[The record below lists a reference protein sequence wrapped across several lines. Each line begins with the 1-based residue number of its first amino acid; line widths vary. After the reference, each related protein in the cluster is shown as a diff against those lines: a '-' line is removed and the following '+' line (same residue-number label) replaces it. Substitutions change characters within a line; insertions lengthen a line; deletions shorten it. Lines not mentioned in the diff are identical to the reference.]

1 MADKARIVSS
11 TQLQTLPPAQ
21 TVEPFGK
28 VTYRFEPDGRLAVRA
43 YILTERTIEGARA
56 GIAVDGSGTMMRWFG
71 AQRKG
76 APNIVSPFVQRMCV
90 YLAQHVATDGQV
102 TAIYWATG
110 DDGRALEEI
119 GTLSTDQSAHFDF
132 VGPRHYG
139 AFTCLLPALKYYVEK
154 FATSPWGLY
163 VFVTDGRL
171 DDLEDVKAYTI
182 QLAHSI
188 AQEKRPGLKLVMI
201 GVGGH
206 IDEAQMQVLDDLDT
220 GTNVDLWDHKLANTM
235 QHLAEVF
242 TEVVDENMI
251 IAEQGRVL
259 DDQHNVLKD
268 YRDTGLPAVLE
279 FVLLKGAKAFT
290 VEIGVNAVIQKIV

>member
-1 MADKARIVSS
+1 MAGKARIVSS

-28 VTYRFEPDGRLAVRA
+28 VTYRVEPDGRLAVRA
-43 YILTERTIEGARA
+43 YILMERTIEGARA

-76 APNIVSPFVQRMCV
+76 ATNVVSPFVQRMCA
-90 YLAQHVATDGQV
+90 YLAQHVAADGQV

-119 GTLSTDQSAHFDF
+119 GTLSAEQSSHFDF
-132 VGPRHYG
+132 SGPRHYG
-139 AFTCLLPALKYYVEK
+139 TFTCLLPALKYYVEK
-154 FATSPWGLY
+154 FVTSRWGLY

-188 AQEKRPGLKLVMI
+188 AQEQRPGLKLVMI

-206 IDEAQMQVLDDLDT
+206 IDEAQMQALDDLDT

-259 DDQHNVLKD
+259 DEQHNVLKD

-279 FVLLKGAKAFT
+279 FVLPKEAKAFT
-290 VEIGVNAVIQKIV
+290 VEIGGNAVIQKIV